1 MGDNCLSFEEFK
13 FRIVSENEVS
23 GSMVP
28 LFSTVKYVIFE
39 FAAPIFLFK
48 IASEQFI
55 DFGIIPCFNGRIII
69 RFFLSLIYVNL
80 K

>member
-1 MGDNCLSFEEFK
+1 MGDNCLSLEEFK
-13 FRIVSENEVS
+13 FRIVSGKRS
-23 GSMVP
+23 FHLSVP

-69 RFFLSLIYVNL
+69 RIFLSLISVN
-80 K
+80 

>member
-28 LFSTVKYVIFE
+28 LFLAK
-39 FAAPIFLFK
+39 
-48 IASEQFI
+48 
-55 DFGIIPCFNGRIII
+55 N
-69 RFFLSLIYVNL
+69 IYY
-80 K
+80 